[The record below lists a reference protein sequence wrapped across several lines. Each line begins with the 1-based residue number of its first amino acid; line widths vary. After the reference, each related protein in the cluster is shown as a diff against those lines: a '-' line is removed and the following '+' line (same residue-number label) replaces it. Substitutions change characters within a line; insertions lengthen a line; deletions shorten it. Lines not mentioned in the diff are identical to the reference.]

1 MSTEMLIRTLMV
13 AVALG
18 GIYTLISLG
27 LTLVYGVTRV
37 FHYAMG
43 SFFAWGAYIAWAL
56 LQYTNLEYGAVF
68 GITIGIMFLFGLLY
82 ERIFIYFLYSS
93 RRFADWRWTAIIVT
107 LGSALLLDN
116 LALVIFGPLGKTLPR
131 IVEGVFK
138 FGDIAVS
145 KHDVAT
151 LLITI
156 TMVIIL
162 TLFLR
167 KTREGMAMRGVAQDA
182 VGANIVGI
190 PISRMFSYTF
200 GIAAALGG
208 IAGMLLV
215 PRTQLF
221 PTVGWPIFTKALV
234 VVVFGGLGSVPG
246 TLIAAFT
253 LAVVEVFA
261 TFYIGAHWSLAIFLG
276 VLVITL
282 VFKPKGLFGLW

>member
-93 RRFADWRWTAIIVT
+93 RRFANWRWTAIVIT

-131 IVEGVFK
+131 IVEGVFR

-145 KHDVAT
+145 RHDIAT

-156 TMVIIL
+156 TIVITL

-167 KTREGMAMRGVAQDA
+167 KTREGMAMRGFAQDEL
-182 VGANIVGI
+182 GAHIVGI

-200 GIAAALGG
+200 AIAAVLGG
-208 IAGMLLV
+208 IGGMLLV

-221 PTVGWPIFTKALV
+221 PTVGWPIFVKALV

-253 LAVVEVFA
+253 LAIVEVFV
-261 TFYIGAHWSLAIFLG
+261 TFYIGANWALAIFLG
-276 VLVITL
+276 VLVIVL
-282 VFKPKGLFGLW
+282 VFRPRGLFGTW

>member
-18 GIYTLISLG
+18 GIYTLMSLG
-27 LTLVYGVTRV
+27 LTLVYGITRV

-43 SFFAWGAYIAWAL
+43 SFFVWGAYIAWAV
-56 LQYTNLEYGAVF
+56 LQYTNLEYGVVF
-68 GITIGIMFLFGLLY
+68 GITIGIMYLFGVLY
-82 ERIFIYFLYSS
+82 EKIFIYFLYSS

-131 IVEGVFK
+131 LVEGVFK

-156 TMVIIL
+156 TIVVTL

-167 KTREGMAMRGVAQDA
+167 KTREGMAMRGVAQDP

-190 PISRMFSYTF
+190 PTSRMFSYTF

-221 PTVGWPIFTKALV
+221 PTVGWPIFAKALV

-253 LAVVEVFA
+253 LAIVEVFT
-261 TFYIGAHWSLAIFLG
+261 TFYIGAHWSVAIFLG

-282 VFKPKGLFGLW
+282 VFRPKGLFGIW